1 MELQGVSR
9 CETPCLEAI
18 HNAIKVKHGTAEV
31 RDDISFSVPIKHAY
45 RITSARENS
54 PESHTLQPA

>member
-1 MELQGVSR
+1 
-9 CETPCLEAI
+9 LEAI